1 MKKGRGFRGE
11 RAKKLDSGEGGEV
24 KQMTITGGYGLSPL
38 SLWWLW
44 RLVVASVLDIIS
56 YV

>member
-44 RLVVASVLDIIS
+44 RLVVARVLDIIS

>member
-1 MKKGRGFRGE
+1 M
-11 RAKKLDSGEGGEV
+11 DSGEGGREGGEV

-44 RLVVASVLDIIS
+44 RLVVVARVLDIIS